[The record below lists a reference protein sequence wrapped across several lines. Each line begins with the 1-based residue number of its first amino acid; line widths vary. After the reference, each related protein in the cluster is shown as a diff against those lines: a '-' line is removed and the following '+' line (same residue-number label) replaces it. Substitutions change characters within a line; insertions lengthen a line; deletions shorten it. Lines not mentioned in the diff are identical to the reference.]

1 MQYDDDQA
9 APLQGEFWL
18 TKEAV
23 DKKHIYFHCC
33 STLAQALTMCI
44 IFRFSCPTD
53 YLSLI
58 ENQATALLRD
68 LHIPTNGVVFGVE
81 EDPRHRGL
89 FRMFVEHRNEILD
102 DIVICESSPAMLHR
116 TIAHQEVYDSGDLIS
131 YRLTL
136 VFPDGCKQQV
146 VLELSAER
154 VEVDDRLAEEPSSRW
169 PISPCVSRQ
178 LLSPANRILVYSSL
192 MCQSPSEEDPGEVAE
207 EDFTTPTT
215 GNRVPQGWGNASD
228 GTVEDWQSVG
238 GGGSDGE
245 ADHAIAAAP
254 VLQNEALQSLEGL
267 TDAALVEWRR
277 PLVDTVLLM
286 SRMEEAPFKCIPASM
301 S

>member
-1 MQYDDDQA
+1 MHYEDDHI
-9 APLQGEFWL
+9 APIQGEFWL

-33 STLAQALTMCI
+33 STLCQALTMCI

-102 DIVICESSPAMLHR
+102 DIVVCECSLGMLHQ
-116 TIAHQEVYDSGDLIS
+116 IMAHQEVYDSGELIS

-146 VLELSAER
+146 VLEVAADR
-154 VEVDDRLAEEPSSRW
+154 IEVDDRLAEEPSSRW

-178 LLSPANRILVYSSL
+178 LLSPANRIMVYSAI
-192 MCQSPSEEDPGEVAE
+192 MCASPSVEDHGEVAE
-207 EDFTTPTT
+207 EDFATPTVN
-215 GNRVPQGWGNASD
+215 GARAPRGWGNSSD

-238 GGGSDGE
+238 GGGSDAGE
-245 ADHAIAAAP
+245 VDHVASAP
-254 VLQNEALQSLEGL
+254 VLQAEALQSAE
-267 TDAALVEWRR
+267 AMAELVEWRR

-286 SRMEEAPFKCIPASM
+286 SRMEEPPFKCIPSSM